1 TLEDDPANQ
10 KNYMMAT
17 AVPTVPTMQ
26 TKFSNSNFFNWIKAA
41 IAILYIK
48 EEIEPVIVNEVKD
61 FQQNS
66 LNTISS
72 SNSLP
77 AGSTCLNCC
86 TENLIFCPTN
96 SICNVKRGTCSY
108 HKNAATQYRPSGCPN
123 KVCHLLKSE
132 IQRAHRYHGPS
143 YKNTDATKWCSNAW
157 EIAKCYLPHDGY
169 QDVSNAGDT
178 DFNGIISVIINHK
191 GFETKI
197 KDDLSKKNNI
207 FDKGRDVGKAVR
219 HSPNLEVEDTDLTQ
233 YFTILNNILTDP
245 GFIAMNKSPNNAIQK
260 LAKLQSD
267 DLIIGKDVVRKV
279 LEDVGKTIQE
289 QIRNEMDEYK
299 QETEKR
305 KLELIDIINL
315 KVKDIEDKGN
325 VSLAKLNDAINS
337 SIDAFDA
344 KVKQSIQEIENLAR
358 KGKETLES
366 VANDGVQTVNKEK
379 ENAIKEIQKAAEKS
393 RGNDAHAE
401 ISEETYQKKKKGK
414 KSNHNFITI
423 INNITSSTLT

>member
-1 TLEDDPANQ
+1 
-10 KNYMMAT
+10 MMAT
-17 AVPTVPTMQ
+17 AVPTVQ
-26 TKFSNSNFFNWIKAA
+26 TQFSKSKFLNWIKAA
-41 IAILYIK
+41 IAIVYTK
-48 EEIEPVIVNEVKD
+48 DEIEPVIVNEVKD

-72 SNSLP
+72 SNILP
-77 AGSTCLNCC
+77 AGSTCSNCC
-86 TENLIFCPTN
+86 TESLIVCPTN
-96 SICNVKRGTCSY
+96 RICNAKRGKCSY

-123 KVCHLLKSE
+123 KICHHLKSE
-132 IQRAHRYHGPS
+132 IQSAHRYHGPS

-157 EIAKCYLPHDGY
+157 EIAKCYLPPDGY
-169 QDVSNAGDT
+169 KDVSNAGDT

-191 GFETKI
+191 GFEAKI
-197 KDDLSKKNNI
+197 KDDLSKKNNV

-233 YFTILNNILTDP
+233 YFTILNNMLTDP
-245 GFIAMNKSPNNAIQK
+245 GFIALNKSPNNAIQK

-325 VSLAKLNDAINS
+325 VSLAKLNDAI
-337 SIDAFDA
+337 
-344 KVKQSIQEIENLAR
+344 KLV
-358 KGKETLES
+358 
-366 VANDGVQTVNKEK
+366 
-379 ENAIKEIQKAAEKS
+379 
-393 RGNDAHAE
+393 H
-401 ISEETYQKKKKGK
+401 
-414 KSNHNFITI
+414 
-423 INNITSSTLT
+423 